1 MFWRL
6 RARQTGVVVYTNA
19 QKPLREVWAAYPE
32 PDVFVDIDRPLPD
45 CSRRRLSHGRHRS
58 RDTRDPVDRSA
69 YFHQDDRPTLG
80 RTIARMCRGRP
91 AQSGSTV
98 LRNCA

>member
-32 PDVFVDIDRPLPD
+32 PDVL
-45 CSRRRLSHGRHRS
+45 RR
-58 RDTRDPVDRSA
+58 
-69 YFHQDDRPTLG
+69 Y
-80 RTIARMCRGRP
+80 RP
-91 AQSGSTV
+91 AFAGLFQKEIESWS
-98 LRNCA
+98 ASWS